1 MGYIICLIYGMFCQ
15 NASGPLIVI
24 SVGQTTTLATKIDCC
39 VFVLVNDHDYDDY
52 DIHNLFPCE
61 QHTTTM
67 KMTMP
72 SLLQED
78 RLTDEDS

>member
-1 MGYIICLIYGMFCQ
+1 MFCQ
-15 NASGPLIVI
+15 NASRPFIVI

-39 VFVLVNDHDYDDY
+39 VVVLVDDRNYDDY

-72 SLLQED
+72 SLMQEV
-78 RLTDEDS
+78 RLTDEDSQ

>member
-1 MGYIICLIYGMFCQ
+1 MFCL
-15 NASGPLIVI
+15 NASRPLIVI

-39 VFVLVNDHDYDDY
+39 VVMLVDDHNYDDY
-52 DIHNLFPCE
+52 HIHNLFPCE

-78 RLTDEDS
+78 QLTDEDSQR

>member
-1 MGYIICLIYGMFCQ
+1 MFCQ
-15 NASGPLIVI
+15 NESGPLIVI

-39 VFVLVNDHDYDDY
+39 VVVLVDDRNYDDY

-67 KMTMP
+67 KMTTP

-78 RLTDEDS
+78 RWTDEDSQ